1 MYMYIY
7 IYRYI
12 YIYIYPMYIYIYIYI
27 HISYTLNSWLRNLNT
42 DFTLH
47 NSLFGSVKLNKN
59 ADPDKC
65 KYSGYETKAKK
76 KFKNIK
82 NVGVKSCI

>member
-12 YIYIYPMYIYIYIYI
+12 YTYIYPMYIYIYIYI
-27 HISYTLNSWLRNLNT
+27 YISYTLNSWLQNLNT

-47 NSLFGSVKLNKN
+47 NSLFGSVKLNN
-59 ADPDKC
+59 A

-82 NVGVKSCI
+82 TLE